1 MLRAAGVIAET
12 AATLALAWLLNA
24 ATREPGVQIQTADGT
39 LSGAWRHD
47 YRSFEGIPYAEPPV
61 GEFRWRP
68 PRTANRWTGVRQ
80 AARPGNECVQQAIFW
95 RPGSPASWREDCLY
109 LNVYAPPSEPDTRYP
124 VLVWFHG
131 GGWINGAGTDVQPTR
146 LVGEGTVVVTVNYRL
161 GALGYLTLP
170 ALDAESADGQSS
182 GQYGDLDKIEALRWL
197 QNNISA
203 FGGDPARVTIAG
215 QSAGAGSVCWLM
227 ASPAAK
233 GLFHRAVIQS
243 IGDCANISHQ
253 EASERGERF
262 AQTIGCKQA
271 SDLAECLRDKSPAQI
286 IDAQAEAGMA
296 WHPVQ
301 GGAAQPMLAPV
312 AFASGEF
319 NRVPVIVGNT
329 RHEARAFVYEAN
341 DLVRQPVTPELAE
354 ATIRNQYGDDADR
367 VLETYPVAS
376 EPGVALASART
387 DSGFACNS
395 LPVIAALAR
404 WAPTYSY
411 EFHDETSPPRA
422 YMTVPPSF
430 PIGAAHTSDV
440 PYVW

>member
-1 MLRAAGVIAET
+1 
-12 AATLALAWLLNA
+12 
-24 ATREPGVQIQTADGT
+24 
-39 LSGAWRHD
+39 
-47 YRSFEGIPYAEPPV
+47 
-61 GEFRWRP
+61 
-68 PRTANRWTGVRQ
+68 
-80 AARPGNECVQQAIFW
+80 VQQAIFW
-95 RPGSPASWREDCLY
+95 RPGLPASWHEDCLY
-109 LNVYAPPSEPDTRYP
+109 LNVYAPPSEPDTKYP

-170 ALDAESADGQSS
+170 ALDAESADEQSS

-203 FGGDPARVTIAG
+203 FGGDPARVTVAG

-253 EASERGERF
+253 EASQRGERF

-271 SDLAECLRDKSPAQI
+271 PDLAECLRDKSPAQI
-286 IDAQAEAGMA
+286 IDAQAEAGIA
-296 WHPVQ
+296 WRPVQ

-367 VLETYPVAS
+367 VLEPYPVAS

-404 WAPTYSY
+404 RAPTYSY

-440 PYVW
+440 PYVWQSETVSPLAPTQMVLARIMLRFWSNFAANGDPNGDGLPAWPLYGEVDSPRIGLMAGGQTKQITANAYVQDHHCGLWDAL